1 LTEPTLRLTDVH
13 FGPDGELRYPGQRAR
28 AGEESLPDL
37 LSAARALLASR
48 SEHID
53 DGPTGMSDEFE
64 ALRWFPL
71 PPVCLDGVD
80 RGDSGR

>member
-28 AGEESLPDL
+28 AGEESLPEF

-48 SEHID
+48 PEHID
-53 DGPTGMSDEFE
+53 EGPTGMSDDFE

-71 PPVCLDGVD
+71 PPVCLDGVPRD
-80 RGDSGR
+80 GIG